1 LDKGSDVRFGSRL
14 CENGVDGTILPAIWL
29 EDWMARFVVGDDRSQ
44 STLFP
49 ERLDEY
55 LGEDNPVRAI
65 DVFVDELDLAKL
77 GFDGVEPEATGRPAY
92 HPATLLKI
100 YVYGYL
106 NRVQS
111 SRRLERECQRN
122 IELVWLT
129 GRLMPDFKTIA
140 DFRKDNGEAIRRVC
154 REFVMLCRRL
164 ELFSEA
170 SVAIDGSKFKAV
182 NTRDRNFTQAKM
194 ERRLAQIDES
204 IARYLAQLDSADRQ
218 GEAVPEA
225 KITRLNEKIVAL
237 RQEIGRLNQLNSRMM
252 ESEDKQ
258 ISLTDPDARSMATSG
273 RGSGVVGYNVQSAV
287 DTRHHLIVAHEVT
300 NVGSDRG
307 QLPDMTERAR
317 AAIGSEA
324 IEVVADRGYYSGEEI
339 VACEQAGITVYLPKP
354 MTSGLYAK
362 GRFGKQDFVYV
373 AADDIYLC
381 PAGEQLTYHY
391 TNQQDGK
398 ELRRYWTTACKAC
411 ALKSKCTTG
420 KERRIS
426 RWEHEAVLEA
436 VQARLDRNPEKMRLR
451 RQTVEH
457 PFGTIKSWM
466 GSTHFQMKRLKNVR
480 TEMALHVLAYNMK
493 RVMRLLGVGG
503 LMEAIRA

>member
-1 LDKGSDVRFGSRL
+1 M
-14 CENGVDGTILPAIWL
+14 T
-29 EDWMARFVVGDDRSQ
+29 RFVVGDDRSQ

-49 ERLDEY
+49 ERLEDY
-55 LGEDNPVRAI
+55 LCEDNPVRAI
-65 DVFVDELDLAKL
+65 DVFVDELDLAGL
-77 GFDGVEPEATGRPAY
+77 GFGGIEPEATGRPAY
-92 HPATLLKI
+92 HPATMLKI

-154 REFVMLCRRL
+154 REFVVLCRRL

-182 NTRDRNFTQAKM
+182 NARDRNFTQAKM
-194 ERRLAQIDES
+194 QRRLAQIDES
-204 IARYLAQLDSADRQ
+204 IARYLSQLDSADRQ

-225 KITRLNEKIVAL
+225 KITRLNEKIATL
-237 RQEIGRLNQLNSRMM
+237 REEIQRLNGLNTLMM
-252 ESEDKQ
+252 QTEDKQ

-273 RGSGVVGYNVQSAV
+273 RGSGMVGYNVQSAV
-287 DTRHHLIVAHEVT
+287 DTKHHLIVTHEVT
-300 NVGSDRG
+300 NVGSDRS
-307 QLPDMTERAR
+307 QLSRMSEQAR

-324 IEVVADRGYYSGEEI
+324 IEAVADRGYYSGEEI
-339 VACEQAGITVYLPKP
+339 VACEQAGVTVYLPKP
-354 MTSGLYAK
+354 MTSGLNAK

-373 AADDIYLC
+373 AADDVYLC
-381 PAGEQLTYHY
+381 PAGEQLIYHY
-391 TNQQDGK
+391 TNEEDGK
-398 ELRRYWTTACKAC
+398 TLRRYWTNACQGC
-411 ALKSKCTTG
+411 ALKGQCTTG

-436 VQARLDRNPEKMRLR
+436 VQARLDRNPGKMRVR

-466 GSTHFQMKRLKNVR
+466 GATHFQMRTLKHVS

-493 RVMRLLGVGG
+493 RVISILGVGG

>member
-1 LDKGSDVRFGSRL
+1 M
-14 CENGVDGTILPAIWL
+14 T
-29 EDWMARFVVGDDRSQ
+29 RFVVGDDRSQ

-49 ERLDEY
+49 ERLEDY
-55 LGEDNPVRAI
+55 LSEDNPVRAI

-77 GFDGVEPEATGRPAY
+77 GFGGVEPEATGRPAY
-92 HPATLLKI
+92 HPKTLLKI

-140 DFRKDNGEAIRRVC
+140 DFRKDNGEAIRKVC
-154 REFVMLCRRL
+154 REFVVLCRRL
-164 ELFSEA
+164 GLFSEA

-182 NTRDRNFTQAKM
+182 NTRDRNFAQAKM
-194 ERRLAQIDES
+194 QRRLAQIDES
-204 IARYLAQLDSADRQ
+204 IARYLSQLDSADRQ

-225 KITRLNEKIVAL
+225 KITRLNEKIATL
-237 RQEIGRLNQLNSRMM
+237 REEIQRLNGLNTLMM
-252 ESEDKQ
+252 QTEDKQ

-273 RGSGVVGYNVQSAV
+273 RGSGMVGYNVQSAV
-287 DTRHHLIVAHEVT
+287 DTKHHLIVTHEVT
-300 NVGSDRG
+300 NVGSDRS
-307 QLPDMTERAR
+307 QLSRMSEQAR

-324 IEVVADRGYYSGEEI
+324 IEAVADRGYYSGEEI
-339 VACEQAGITVYLPKP
+339 VACEQAGVTVYLPKP
-354 MTSGLYAK
+354 ITSGLNVK

-373 AADDIYLC
+373 ATDDVYLC
-381 PAGEQLTYHY
+381 PAGEQLVYHY
-391 TNQQDGK
+391 TNEEDGK
-398 ELRRYWTTACKAC
+398 ILRRYWTNACQGC
-411 ALKSKCTTG
+411 ALKGQCTTG

-426 RWEHEAVLEA
+426 RWEHEAILEA
-436 VQARLDRNPEKMRLR
+436 VQARLDRNPAKMRLR

-466 GSTHFQMKRLKNVR
+466 GSTHFQMKTLKHVG

-493 RVMRLLGVGG
+493 RVMSILGVGG
-503 LMEAIRA
+503 LIEAIRA

>member
-1 LDKGSDVRFGSRL
+1 
-14 CENGVDGTILPAIWL
+14 
-29 EDWMARFVVGDDRSQ
+29 MQ
-44 STLFP
+44 
-49 ERLDEY
+49 
-55 LGEDNPVRAI
+55 
-65 DVFVDELDLAKL
+65 
-77 GFDGVEPEATGRPAY
+77 
-92 HPATLLKI
+92 
-100 YVYGYL
+100 
-106 NRVQS
+106 
-111 SRRLERECQRN
+111 RRL
-122 IELVWLT
+122 V
-129 GRLMPDFKTIA
+129 
-140 DFRKDNGEAIRRVC
+140 
-154 REFVMLCRRL
+154 
-164 ELFSEA
+164 
-170 SVAIDGSKFKAV
+170 
-182 NTRDRNFTQAKM
+182 
-194 ERRLAQIDES
+194 QIDES

-218 GEAVPEA
+218 GDSVPEA

-237 RQEIGRLNQLNSRMM
+237 RQEIQRLNQLNSQMM

-273 RGSGVVGYNVQSAV
+273 RGSGMVGYNVQSAV

-300 NVGSDRG
+300 NVGSDRD
-307 QLPDMTERAR
+307 QLSDMTERAC

-324 IEVVADRGYYSGEEI
+324 IEVVADRGYYKGEEI
-339 VACEQAGITVYLPKP
+339 VACEQAGSTVYLPKP

-373 AADDIYLC
+373 AEDDVYLC

-391 TNQQDGK
+391 TNEQDGK
-398 ELRRYWTTACKAC
+398 TLRRYWTTACEAC

-426 RWEHEAVLEA
+426 RWEHEAVLEV

-493 RVMRLLGVGG
+493 RVMRILGVAG